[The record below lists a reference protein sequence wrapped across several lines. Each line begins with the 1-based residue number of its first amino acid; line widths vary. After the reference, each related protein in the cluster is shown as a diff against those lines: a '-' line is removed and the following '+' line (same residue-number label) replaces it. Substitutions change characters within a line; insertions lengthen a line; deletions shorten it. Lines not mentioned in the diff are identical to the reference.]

1 MRSGKAIVSCL
12 LILFVVG
19 GALQILQVHAADQTA
34 ELAYDS
40 GSSSTSWRFK
50 ASGVGGYMAVRFT
63 SPYPVS
69 SVLAVKYYI
78 DGKYELATFNVLI
91 LDSDRKPV
99 YEKPATPTKA
109 GWFGIDLTGEG
120 IVVTGEFYVAMK
132 WTVPEAPALGADQTN
147 GHGRSI
153 FVFADGSQAT
163 YSQQNKGKDGDFMI
177 RALVLNKAT
186 SLTLVDLNL
195 SPGEGE
201 HIYVGDT
208 VTATFTLQNSGTA
221 TASSVG
227 VKADSPSE
235 VAVLEVT
242 TPKDLAP
249 GSSGTWKLVMRPEKE
264 GEFKIRVGFFIDGVQ
279 QSFGG
284 IITADS
290 LTITLSVEV
299 KPVFL
304 VLEQVKTAPSASEPF
319 YVGDVG
325 TITYVLTN
333 GGQMQ
338 AGKVE
343 VKVVSSAPEIE
354 IVEVTAPKDLQS
366 GATGE
371 WQVKIKA
378 SKPGSYD
385 VYVSFYINGQK
396 QIFETEGQTG
406 TIEQFHST
414 ITASERPFLET
425 YGLYAV
431 VGLVAIVV
439 IVALVVAMR
448 RRGRAAP
455 PPARPAPATSV
466 PPPTVARPP
475 AGKFCEDCG
484 SKMPAGSA
492 FCPKCG
498 ARKT

>member
-1 MRSGKAIVSCL
+1 MRSAKAIVSCL
-12 LILFVVG
+12 LILFVFV
-19 GALQILQVHAADQTA
+19 GALQVLQVHAADQTA

-40 GSSSTSWRFK
+40 GSCSNSWWFK

-69 SVLAVKYYI
+69 NILAVKYNL
-78 DGKYELATFNVLI
+78 GEAKLATFNILI
-91 LDSDRKPV
+91 LDSDRNSV

-120 IVVTGEFYVAMK
+120 IVVTGELYVAMK
-132 WTVPEAPALGADQTN
+132 WTVPLAPALCADQTN
-147 GHGRSI
+147 GHGRSY
-153 FVFADGSQAT
+153 FVSSDGTWNT
-163 YSQQNKGKDGDFMI
+163 YSELNGGKDGDFMI

-208 VTATFTLQNSGTA
+208 VTATFTLQNSGT
-221 TASSVG
+221 TASSVE

-235 VAVLEVT
+235 VTVLEVT
-242 TPKDLAP
+242 TPKDMAP

-284 IITADS
+284 IMTADS
-290 LTITLSVEV
+290 LTITLSVEA
-299 KPVFL
+299 KPVYL

-319 YVGDVG
+319 YVGDVA

-338 AGKVE
+338 AGNVE
-343 VKVVSSAPEIE
+343 VKVVNSPPEIE
-354 IVEVTAPKDLQS
+354 IVEVTASKDLQS

-378 SKPGSYD
+378 SKPGSYEMF
-385 VYVSFYINGQK
+385 VSFYIDGKK

-406 TIEQFHST
+406 TIEQFQTT

-439 IVALVVAMR
+439 TVALVVVMR

-455 PPARPAPATSV
+455 PPARLAPATSV

-475 AGKFCEDCG
+475 AGRFCEDCG
-484 SKMPAGSA
+484 FRMPAGSV